1 MLVVV
6 VVLVIGGEKVG
17 EVREEYEKDEDG

>member
-1 MLVVV
+1 VV
-6 VVLVIGGEKVG
+6 VVLVVGGEKVG